1 MSEAVLIAL
10 ITTLGALL
18 TAVIVETIRREKAQK
33 ANEEKLNTMLG
44 QMTPNSGSSMHDAVT
59 AIGKTLDQVRKT
71 QGQHGERLAAV
82 EAHVEHLRS

>member
-1 MSEAVLIAL
+1 MSDAIVVAL
-10 ITTLGALL
+10 IGTIGALL
-18 TAVIVETIRREKAQK
+18 TAVIVEFVRRERAQK
-33 ANEEKLNTMLG
+33 ANDRKMNTMLG

-59 AIGKTLDQVRKT
+59 SIRATVEDVRKT

>member
-1 MSEAVLIAL
+1 MSDAIVVAL
-10 ITTLGALL
+10 IGTIGALL
-18 TAVIVETIRREKAQK
+18 TAVIVEAIRRERAQK
-33 ANEEKLNTMLG
+33 ASDEKLNTMLG

-59 AIGKTLDQVRKT
+59 SIRESVKEIRAT